1 MAKKPVQSNSTT
13 KLWVKI
19 VCGIMGF
26 LMVFGV
32 LTMLL
37 STIRSVATENDHL
50 DPRADQQITVG
61 LYCNEN
67 AVQSYTLQSDQ
78 GFQVKGTSSDLSVKL
93 SHSEIIA
100 TLDGNLY
107 RVGNQLSTQQVGV
120 ATVGGYHIEISNFTF
135 SDLGIDSDHDNPV
148 FIRPGNTGIASDGY
162 KPSNVQDYI
171 DILSTNSTFKALNL
185 PAFVYYDSQDKCY
198 IRVGEFFTENEATEV
213 LNQLR
218 KTITLTARIVSPD
231 ENNLTILANDYTI
244 LCELA
249 GRNQSYQLSSTND
262 HFMQDDSGRTFS
274 GNILLSRQSDQTNN
288 GLNVVNQVSLESYI
302 AALLPSEVADTWNSE
317 VLKTMAVVL
326 RTEITRKLESHASEG
341 YDICCES
348 HCHEYIGGAPA
359 TDTILKAVTDTAG
372 QILTHEDQAIYTPY
386 AMSIG
391 SSTIS
396 AKDAFGKEIP
406 YLPSVYTPW
415 ENSNVWT
422 AEFAPYELYQ
432 LLSSNGYS
440 EIQGNIVAV
449 EIKTRANNS
458 DYVTE
463 ISFTDLF
470 DHTIT
475 VQGSEAI
482 RILFAGKLPSACFD
496 VGMAGETITRT
507 KRVLTG
513 DTLDYTESEETI
525 ELNGTYGSFVFI
537 GRGSGCGV
545 GLSINGALALAE
557 KGMTYDEIL
566 DCYFCGSVLTGKL
579 N

>member
-1 MAKKPVQSNSTT
+1 MAKKPVQTDSTT
-13 KLWVKI
+13 KLWVKV

-37 STIRSVATENDHL
+37 STVRSVATENDHL
-50 DPRADQQITVG
+50 DPRPDQQISVG

-67 AVQSYTLQSDQ
+67 AVQSYTLQSNQ
-78 GFQVKGTSSDLSVKL
+78 GFQVKGNSSDLAVKL
-93 SHSEIIA
+93 NRSKIIA

-120 ATVGGYHIEISNFTF
+120 ATVGGYHIEISNFSF
-135 SDLGIDSDHDNPV
+135 SDLGIDADHDNPV

-171 DILSTNSTFKALNL
+171 DILSTNRTFQALNL
-185 PAFVYYDSQDKCY
+185 PAFVYYASQDKCY
-198 IRVGEFFTENEATEV
+198 IRVGEFFTEKEATEV
-213 LNQLR
+213 LNQLQ
-218 KTITLTARIVSPD
+218 KTITLTAQVVSPS
-231 ENNLTILANDYTI
+231 ENNLTILAEDYSI
-244 LCELA
+244 LCELE
-249 GRNQSYQLSSTND
+249 GKNQSYHLCSTND
-262 HFMQDDSGRTFS
+262 HPMQDNSGRTFS
-274 GNILLSRQSDQTNN
+274 GDIILSRQSDLANN

-302 AALLPSEVADTWNSE
+302 AALLPSEVADTWNGE
-317 VLKTMAVVL
+317 LLKTMAVVL
-326 RTEITRKLESHASEG
+326 RTEITRKLGCHSADG

-348 HCHEYIGGAPA
+348 HCHEYVGGAPA
-359 TDTILKAVTDTAG
+359 SDAILKAVTDTAG
-372 QILTHEDQAIYTPY
+372 QILTYEDQAIYTPY
-386 AMSIG
+386 AMNVG

-406 YLPSVYTPW
+406 YLPSIYTPW
-415 ENSNVWT
+415 ENSKEWT
-422 AEFAPYELYQ
+422 VEFAPYELYQ

-440 EIQGNIVAV
+440 EIQGNIVSV
-449 EIKTRANNS
+449 EIKARAENS

-463 ISFTDLF
+463 ICFTDLF
-470 DHTIT
+470 DHTVT

-496 VGMAGETITRT
+496 VGISGETITRIQRT
-507 KRVLTG
+507 LTG
-513 DTLDYTESEETI
+513 DALNYTETQETI
-525 ELNGTYGSFVFI
+525 ELKGTYGSFVFV
-537 GRGSGCGV
+537 GKGSGCGV
-545 GLSINGALALAE
+545 GLSINGALTLAE

-566 DCYFCGSVLTGKL
+566 DCYFRGSVLTDKL